1 MIRPILATVE
11 NMHEATH
18 EAVQHAATHGGAEHM
33 SFVAYIL
40 HSNVINMIFVFC
52 FLIWI
57 LKKSD
62 ILGVLK
68 NVQEKIKETILKAEE
83 EKAIAQKNLQQA
95 KENVKDL
102 EKQVEKILVE
112 AKSSAESIY
121 EKIQNDAQQ
130 KVEEI
135 EKNLN
140 RMIEVEEK
148 SATEEIVTHL
158 SKEAYELATNKIK
171 DALGNE
177 LHHKYIN
184 NFIDSLDEKKV
195 K

>member
-40 HSNVINMIFVFC
+40 HSNIINMIFVFC

-57 LKKSD
+57 LKKAN

-68 NVQEKIKETILKAEE
+68 SVQEKIKDSILKAEE
-83 EKAIAQKNLQQA
+83 EKATAQKNLQHA
-95 KENVKDL
+95 KENAKAT
-102 EKQVEKILVE
+102 EEQVGKILTD
-112 AKSSAESIY
+112 AKNSAESIY
-121 EKIQNDAQQ
+121 EKIENDAKQ

-140 RMIEVEEK
+140 RMIKVEEK
-148 SATEEIVTHL
+148 SAKEEIVTHL

-171 DALGNE
+171 DALSDE